1 MRYAMKVLIVED
13 ETAAYETLVA
23 ILEDIDP
30 TIEVVA
36 NTESVGQTVG
46 WLQNNPE
53 PDLIFMDIQLSDG
66 LSFLIFDK
74 INIETPII
82 FTTAYNEFAI
92 DAFKQNSIDYLLKPI
107 KPEYLERAINKFKRW
122 TQKDILDYISRLP
135 QLAPKPQYVNKLLI
149 PVKDK
154 LLPIDLSDVSF
165 FYTTDKHTQVWMK
178 DSKSY
183 PISKTLEQIYG
194 SLNPK
199 DFYRANKQYIIGRNS
214 VQNITIWFD
223 NRLLITMDTDTPERI
238 YISKNKAADFKAW
251 IVSE

>member
-1 MRYAMKVLIVED
+1 MKVLIVED

-46 WLQNNPE
+46 WLQNNTE

-66 LSFLIFDK
+66 LSFLIFEK
-74 INIETPII
+74 IKVETPII

-107 KPEYLERAINKFKRW
+107 KPEDLERALTKFKKW

-135 QLAPKPQYVNKLLI
+135 QLAPKPQYVKKLLI
-149 PVKDK
+149 PIKDK
-154 LLPIDLSDVSF
+154 LLPVDLSDVSY
-165 FYTTDKHTQVWMK
+165 FYTTDKHTQICLK
-178 DSKSY
+178 DGRSY
-183 PISKTLEQIYG
+183 PISKTLEQICG
-194 SLNPK
+194 SLNPT
-199 DFYRANKQYIIGRNS
+199 DFYRANKQYVVRRNS

-238 YISKNKAADFKAW
+238 YISKNKASEFKTW
-251 IVSE
+251 IVGE